1 MRFLKLFAVFLLCV
15 SLCSCWDSIPIEDC
29 AHPVIG
35 AYDVPEDGKQG
46 VTVTGIYYQSLSGEP
61 VSAEIISLT
70 ESSVGETR
78 QKRAGYN
85 FESWSTSMLNVLM
98 YGKELSQKGLWP
110 YIDIMYR
117 SPGTSATIKLAV
129 ASERADKILKEA
141 SPEEEVRAAYIT
153 NVVLTANENSLL
165 PSLDIVGF
173 MKDYYTPGCNSVLPI
188 VGLDPEGKP
197 VLSGGAVMKK
207 DVMVGEL
214 DYEQTNMYVMLR
226 ENHSTG
232 IMVYECE
239 LRWEKC
245 EVTALCNISRRIK
258 TKKQGDSFNFEITLD
273 INADVMEISSQNS
286 ITPSVQEVEI
296 LAEELNK
303 NVEDRAYEYL
313 NYIHNELGLDNL
325 GLARE
330 ALALARE
337 GQERYDTA
345 EFWKSVTVAVDAQS
359 VLEAVTP

>member
-1 MRFLKLFAVFLLCV
+1 
-15 SLCSCWDSIPIEDC
+15 
-29 AHPVIG
+29 
-35 AYDVPEDGKQG
+35 
-46 VTVTGIYYQSLSGEP
+46 
-61 VSAEIISLT
+61 
-70 ESSVGETR
+70 
-78 QKRAGYN
+78 
-85 FESWSTSMLNVLM
+85 MLNVLM

-214 DYEQTNMYVMLR
+214 GYEQTNMYCLLYT
-226 ENHSTG
+226 SDAAD
-232 IMVYECE
+232 E
-239 LRWEKC
+239 L
-245 EVTALCNISRRIK
+245 
-258 TKKQGDSFNFEITLD
+258 
-273 INADVMEISSQNS
+273 
-286 ITPSVQEVEI
+286 
-296 LAEELNK
+296 
-303 NVEDRAYEYL
+303 
-313 NYIHNELGLDNL
+313 
-325 GLARE
+325 
-330 ALALARE
+330 
-337 GQERYDTA
+337 
-345 EFWKSVTVAVDAQS
+345 
-359 VLEAVTP
+359 

>member
-1 MRFLKLFAVFLLCV
+1 MRCIKLLAVILCCL

-29 AHPVIG
+29 AHPIIG
-35 AYDVPEDGKQG
+35 AYDVPEDGKKG
-46 VTVTGIYYQSLSGEP
+46 VTVTGIYYQSLSGDP

-129 ASERADKILKEA
+129 ASDRADYILKES
-141 SPEEEVRAAYIT
+141 SPEEDIRAAYIT
-153 NVVLTANENSLL
+153 NVVLTADESSLL
-165 PSLDIVGF
+165 PSIDIVGF
-173 MKDYYTPGCNSVLPI
+173 IKDYYTPGCNSVLPVI
-188 VGLDPEGKP
+188 SLDADDKP

-214 DYEQTNMYVMLR
+214 DYEQSNIYVMLR
-226 ENHSTG
+226 ENSSTG

-239 LRWEKC
+239 LRGEKC
-245 EVTALCNISRRIK
+245 EVTALCGITRSIK
-258 TKKQGDSFNFEITLD
+258 TNRRGSGYEFEIALD
-273 INADVMEISSQNS
+273 INADIMEISSLTS
-286 ITPSVQEVEI
+286 MTPSVEEI
-296 LAEELNK
+296 NILTEQLNK
-303 NVEDRAYEYL
+303 SVEERAYKYL
-313 NYIHNELGLDNL
+313 NYIHKELGLDNL

-330 ALALARE
+330 VLAMDRSQAE
-337 GQERYDTA
+337 QCDTE
-345 EFWKSVTVAVDAQS
+345 EFWQDIKVTVKADS
-359 VLEAVTP
+359 FLEAVTP